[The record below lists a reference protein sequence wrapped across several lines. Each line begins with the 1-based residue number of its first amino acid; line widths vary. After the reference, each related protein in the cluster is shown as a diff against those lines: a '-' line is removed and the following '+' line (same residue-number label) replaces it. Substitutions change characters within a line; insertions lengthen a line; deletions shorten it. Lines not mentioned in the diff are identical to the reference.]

1 MPQFNKAYGIL
12 QNKLTG
18 KNPPMNLLRI
28 EALRTTTRIGVHA
41 WEQGIDQVLLLDI
54 DIPLSLEKLEKAD
67 DMLENTIDY
76 DALCQHVTTLVESSA
91 FKLIE
96 TVADRVIRSIQD
108 NFGVQALTVRVS
120 KPDAIANAGN
130 ISITMSRD

>member
-1 MPQFNKAYGIL
+1 
-12 QNKLTG
+12 
-18 KNPPMNLLRI
+18 MNLLRI

-41 WEQGIDQVLLLDI
+41 WEQAIDQILLLDI
-54 DIPLSLEKLEKAD
+54 DIPLSLEKLEQAD

-76 DALCQHVTTLVESSA
+76 DALCQHVTKLVESNA

-96 TVADRVIRSIQD
+96 TVADRVIRSIQ
-108 NFGVQALTVRVS
+108 NHFGVQALTVRVS

-130 ISITMSRD
+130 ISITMTST